1 MSPETDRHAAD
12 SAGQPWAGRHF
23 DANAFQ
29 SDDGTATPALADALL
44 AFRDGDAG
52 AQAVVDAFRNA
63 RLLVPLVAHLGES
76 GVDEHGRLVDKTQ
89 ELSIVTVAGPDGRN
103 VLPVFSSVTT
113 MGAWNAAARPVPADG
128 ARIALAAA
136 SEQTELVVLDPAS
149 ESEFVLRRPALWA
162 IGQGQAWQ
170 PSFSD
175 ADVRDAFAASIT
187 RELAVH
193 DVELRSGD
201 PLSRLTGPELIVRL
215 RLSAG
220 LTQAELDAVLARL
233 ATRWAADDVIATRV
247 DSLAVQ
253 LASVCDED
261 ELH

>member
-1 MSPETDRHAAD
+1 MSPETEQHRTD

-23 DANAFQ
+23 DSNAFTA
-29 SDDGTATPALADALL
+29 DDGSASPALAAALL
-44 AFRDGDAG
+44 AFRRGDSG
-52 AQAVVDAFRNA
+52 ADAVVDAFRGA

-76 GVDEHGRLVDKTQ
+76 GVNEHGRLVDKTQ

-103 VLPVFSSVTT
+103 VLPVFSSVST
-113 MGAWNAAARPVPADG
+113 MSAWNPKARPVPADG

-162 IGQGQAWQ
+162 IGQGEPWR
-170 PSFSD
+170 PSYSD
-175 ADVRDAFAASIT
+175 ADVRDAFAASVT

-193 DVELRSGD
+193 AVELSSGD
-201 PLSRLTGPELIVRL
+201 PQARLNGPELIVRL
-215 RLSAG
+215 SLAVG
-220 LTQAELDAVLARL
+220 LTQVELDAVLARL
-233 ATRWAADDVIATRV
+233 AARWAADDVIATRV

-253 LASVCDED
+253 LVSDPD
-261 ELH
+261 